1 MALEKNNP
9 PSQYQSFLPASLQGD
24 PLLGKFLLGFEQIL
38 TGFATE
44 AQPATIVTAENPH
57 PPGLESIIDNIHLYF
72 NPQETPDDFLP
83 WLAGW
88 VGLSLRDD
96 WDVRVKREFI
106 RQVLSLYQLRGTKA
120 GLEKVLALYLKNSG
134 FGEKVQIFEHF
145 EYLPYYF
152 QVQLTLPDRDPEKY
166 WRQARIAKAIIDQE
180 KPAHTFYTLKILV
193 PTMQITKALYQ
204 DFKFTLLKAPAQ
216 RLFDLTITVTPD
228 ADNPE
233 KDLSLLSDQLKVYLK
248 NENSDFDFPLNLKIL
263 QDSSF
268 QLIFKIN
275 HQEFIRSLDG
285 FKITLSN
292 QTDSQFIGDVA
303 VDFDFTLNG
312 QRVSNQ
318 IFTEPVDLPPTLR
331 VVEPENQ
338 RGSSVI
344 HEDRDPPGMLIP
356 PVIFAE
362 MPTFFLFDDPKIQL
376 FTIDTQ
382 IVVESAIATRKEGDN
397 IITDEAEITRDLML
411 KIGATIREQDSTG
424 HLLSLQTEIKDN
436 VISLRKIVTHDQ
448 FLKTIEGYTL
458 QLRSLSLKEISGQV
472 LIDVT
477 CNLNKQPITHRI
489 LTEQF
494 NLAALGEFDRMQ
506 ICQRDLSSANGYSGN
521 TILGTTSQAI

>member
-44 AQPATIVTAENPH
+44 AQPATIVTAENSH

-134 FGEKVQIFEHF
+134 FGEKVQVFEHF
-145 EYLPYYF
+145 EYLPHYF

-216 RLFDLTITVTPD
+216 RLFDLIITVTPN

-233 KDLSLLSDQLKVYLK
+233 KDLPWLLEQFKINLQ
-248 NENSDFDFPLNLKIL
+248 NEQGNLDFVLDTKKL
-263 QDSSF
+263 QDESF

-275 HQEFIRSLDG
+275 DQEFIESLDG
-285 FKITLSN
+285 LKMTLSN
-292 QTDSQFIGDVA
+292 QTDSQFIGDIA
-303 VDFDFTLNG
+303 VDLAFTLNG

-318 IFTEPVDLPPTLR
+318 LLTEQVDLPPILR

-338 RGSSVI
+338 QGSSI
-344 HEDRDPPGMLIP
+344 LYEDRDPAGMLIP
-356 PVIFAE
+356 SVMFAE
-362 MPTFFLFDDPKIQL
+362 MPTFFLLDDPENQI

-382 IVVESAIATRKEGDN
+382 IIVESAIATRKEGEN
-397 IITDEAEITRDLML
+397 VTTSEAEITRDLML
-411 KIGATIREQDSTG
+411 KIGATIREQNSTG
-424 HLLSLQTEIKDN
+424 HLLSLQTEIEEN
-436 VISLRKIVTHDQ
+436 VIFLRKTVTHDQ

-458 QLRSLSLKEISGQV
+458 QLRSLSLKQISGQV

-477 CNLNKQPITHRI
+477 YNLNNQPVTHRI
-489 LTEQF
+489 LAEEF
-494 NLAALGEFDRMQ
+494 SLAALGEFDRMQ
-506 ICQRDLSSANGYSGN
+506 ICQRDPSSANGYSGN